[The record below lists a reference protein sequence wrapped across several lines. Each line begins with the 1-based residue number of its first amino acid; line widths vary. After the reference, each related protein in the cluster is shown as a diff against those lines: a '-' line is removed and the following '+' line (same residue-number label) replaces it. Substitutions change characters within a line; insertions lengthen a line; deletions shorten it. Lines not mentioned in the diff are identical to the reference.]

1 MAKSGHRYSRSFF
14 GPTPERVITQL
25 QDKYRESGNVDE
37 VTSNSHEAHTNS
49 VARLIEK
56 HAFTFFLSDG
66 GSPED
71 WDDQAESTIK
81 KKMMGRWLE
90 SEWSKAF
97 HKQDH
102 EHKRTPDRWVGDSF
116 EIGDFLGIDI
126 LSKHRPTE
134 RLPQSCDVHQS
145 TPVNGPHTSGVPGIH
160 LGPGEPSPLAGPSNA
175 PNVSLPPELSSVRV
189 SQHALGEYF
198 AGSDSPRST
207 VSIPTS
213 AVPLLAQ
220 TNAEGHVLR
229 GTSIL
234 LPSILLSIWR
244 DRMLVHAYYSD
255 LVFAGQLFNEEIHRT
270 SRDLEYEAWGEFL
283 VVWRREH
290 IEIYEDYVCMF
301 HPLI

>member
-25 QDKYRESGNVDE
+25 QGKYRESGTVDAE
-37 VTSNSHEAHTNS
+37 TSNIHEVHTS
-49 VARLIEK
+49 SAARLIEK

-81 KKMMGRWLE
+81 RKMMGRWLE
-90 SEWSKAF
+90 SEWSKALR
-97 HKQDH
+97 KQDH
-102 EHKRTPDRWVGDSF
+102 EHERILDRWVGGSF

-126 LSKHRPTE
+126 LSGHCPTE
-134 RLPQSCDVHQS
+134 RSPQSCDVHQS
-145 TPVNGPHTSGVPGIH
+145 TPVNGLHGQSTSGVPGNH
-160 LGPGEPSPLAGPSNA
+160 LQPGEQCPIAGPSNG
-175 PNVSLPPELSSVRV
+175 PNVSAPQELTTAASVRV

-207 VSIPTS
+207 VSIPNS

-220 TNAEGHVLR
+220 SNAEGDVLR

-234 LPSILLSIWR
+234 LSSILLLS
-244 DRMLVHAYYSD
+244 
-255 LVFAGQLFNEEIHRT
+255 
-270 SRDLEYEAWGEFL
+270 
-283 VVWRREH
+283 
-290 IEIYEDYVCMF
+290 
-301 HPLI
+301 